1 MSSMVSFQSGEDVSL
16 DKSEKWQVIT
26 VARGEVIEVHL
37 PSTDLEGAA
46 EAWGAFLVLES
57 RVLDDRSLKT
67 KVALLGTEDPA
78 TTEILK
84 EKFKNGGELHFCPGR
99 PCLDFDTGEGYTL
112 HVTKARLWKWTDFRS
127 AGYLEEGVED
137 RVKALLDPEPAV
149 PKKPEK
155 PRRTTTPR
163 PSGEKGPSRT
173 SRTPKPKAEPGAKTA
188 PRRRRT
194 VDPTHGVPPQAT
206 GVKTEE
212 APPPGTAMTGALRA
226 RLKKRLEAA
235 KLRVGA
241 GDQQPIQVPSEDEED
256 LSSGSEDGS
265 LSCVPDP
272 VGLSSGS
279 ALLPTHPTTTLAKL
293 GKKEKRKR
301 RKKDKELLEEKYGAL
316 NTTSMSSWR
325 GQLVRQT
332 VRAATDN
339 DGARKKRK
347 SSGSKDKT
355 AAEKL
360 TEALSQ
366 ILGADK
372 GSSSGKR
379 DRKDKKDKKKKKKK
393 KRRVRKDGVIESFSS
408 SYSSD
413 SESEEMALSTEDEL
427 ETPIRK
433 RSRDSPGSILAMLAS
448 HVKAQLEQTSAID
461 IDSTD
466 NAVTGG
472 VKILTYFTLQL
483 KPMFSGHQKELRELH
498 HLAVTMDTLRRGDI
512 ARAGDS
518 LAARFMAIHQSLLDQ
533 NWSAAKHLELY
544 PMEEATAATSS
555 VILATR
561 KHSRLVAKMQGYPPY
576 QFWGGSGKGRGKGGR
591 GDWNY
596 YGDGK
601 GDYKGKKG
609 KKGDH
614 KGKGKGGAA
623 SSPGGK
629 DDSGNKWKDTKEKE

>member
-1 MSSMVSFQSGEDVSL
+1 MASDLSGERRSYRGPPSFNRPGRGRRSVGGLFGPRDEGRRR
-16 DKSEKWQVIT
+16 SELKGQGRSFGY
-26 VARGEVIEVHL
+26 RGGGIHGSIEREVQ
-37 PSTDLEGAA
+37 
-46 EAWGAFLVLES
+46 
-57 RVLDDRSLKT
+57 
-67 KVALLGTEDPA
+67 
-78 TTEILK
+78 
-84 EKFKNGGELHFCPGR
+84 NGGELHFCPGR
-99 PCLDFDTGEGYTL
+99 PCLDFDPGEGYTL
-112 HVTKARLWKWTDFRS
+112 HVTRARLWKWTDFKS
-127 AGYLEEGVED
+127 AGYLEEGTED
-137 RVKALLDPEPAV
+137 RVKALLDAETPLVKP
-149 PKKPEK
+149 PEK
-155 PRRTTTPR
+155 PKRVA
-163 PSGEKGPSRT
+163 
-173 SRTPKPKAEPGAKTA
+173 TPKPSGGKVPGRSVRTPRAKPDPGAKTA
-188 PRRRRT
+188 PRRKRGAA
-194 VDPTHGVPPQAT
+194 PTPSGAPASK
-206 GVKTEE
+206 GVKTETT
-212 APPPGTAMTGALRA
+212 PPTANPMTGALRE
-226 RLKKRLEAA
+226 RLKKRLDAA
-235 KLRVGA
+235 KQRVGA
-241 GDQQPIQVPSEDEED
+241 GDHQPIQIHSEDEED
-256 LSSGSEDGS
+256 LNSGSEDDS
-265 LSCVPDP
+265 LSYAPDD
-272 VGLSSGS
+272 VGLNSGS
-279 ALLPTHPTTTLAKL
+279 ALLPSPPITTLAKVSR
-293 GKKEKRKR
+293 KEKKKKR
-301 RKKDKELLEEKYGAL
+301 RKDKELLEEKYGDL
-316 NTTSMSSWR
+316 NTTSMNSWR

-339 DGARKKRK
+339 DVARRKRK

-379 DRKDKKDKKKKKKK
+379 DKKDKKNKKDKKKKKKKRK
-393 KRRVRKDGVIESFSS
+393 KRRVRKDGVIESFTS

-413 SESEEMALSTEDEL
+413 SETEEMALSTEDEL

-461 IDSTD
+461 MDGTD

-561 KHSRLVAKMQGYPPY
+561 KHSRLVAKMQGYPSY

-591 GDWNY
+591 GDWSY

-601 GDYKGKKG
+601 GEYKGKKG

-614 KGKGKGGAA
+614 KGKGKGGTNP
-623 SSPGGK
+623 SPGGK
-629 DDSGNKWKDTKEKE
+629 DDLTNKWKDTKEKE